1 MNGKNG
7 KEKYG
12 RFALKSAREIA
23 LIAVFV
29 ALAIGGQF
37 VLSAIPGIEVVTLL
51 FVTFSYAFGV
61 RRGVLAATAFTLL
74 RNFLFGLFP
83 TAFVLYLIY
92 YNALACAFGIF
103 RRVRFSRVW
112 IKAVLVTLMACA
124 FTVCFTMLDNLITPL
139 FFGFDKGAWRAYFY
153 ASLPVMIP
161 QIICTAVTVGGLF
174 LPLEKVFS
182 LIK

>member
-29 ALAIGGQF
+29 ALTIGGQF

-51 FVTFSYAFGV
+51 FVAFSYTFGV

-83 TAFVLYLIY
+83 TAFILYLIY

-103 RRVRFSRVW
+103 CRVRFSRVW
-112 IKAVLVTLMACA
+112 IKAVLVTLMACT
-124 FTVCFTMLDNLITPL
+124 FTACFTLLDNLITPL

>member
-7 KEKYG
+7 NKKYG
-12 RFALKSAREIA
+12 RFALRSAREIA

-29 ALAIGGQF
+29 ALTIGGQF
-37 VLSAIPGIEVVTLL
+37 VLSAIPGVEVVTLL
-51 FVTFSYAFGV
+51 FVAFSYTFGA

-83 TAFVLYLIY
+83 TAFILYLIY
-92 YNALACAFGIF
+92 YNALACAFGLL
-103 RRVRFSRVW
+103 RRIRFTYVW
-112 IKAVLVTLMACA
+112 VKAVSVTMIACT
-124 FTVCFTMLDNLITPL
+124 FTVCFTLLDNLITPL

-174 LPLEKVFS
+174 LPFEKAFS
-182 LIK
+182 LVK